1 MARFKPAGSRKAR
14 ATGSTGSKRG
24 VVPCAIIIL
33 LGFAV
38 MIWLLYEMM
47 KSGK

>member
-1 MARFKPAGSRKAR
+1 MARFKPAGSKKTPAANSAR
-14 ATGSTGSKRG
+14 GL
-24 VVPCAIIIL
+24 VPCAFIIL

-38 MIWLLYEMM
+38 VFWLFYEVL

>member
-1 MARFKPAGSRKAR
+1 MARFKPAGSKKAP
-14 ATGSTGSKRG
+14 AVKSARG
-24 VVPCAIIIL
+24 LVPCAIIIV

-38 MIWLLYEMM
+38 VFWLFYEVL

>member
-14 ATGSTGSKRG
+14 STGSKRG
-24 VVPCAIIIL
+24 IVPCAIIIL

>member
-1 MARFKPAGSRKAR
+1 MARFKPAGSKKAT
-14 ATGSTGSKRG
+14 AAGAGRG

-33 LGFAV
+33 LGMAF
-38 MIWLLYEMM
+38 MFWLLYEMM

>member
-1 MARFKPAGSRKAR
+1 MARFKPAGSRKAQ
-14 ATGSTGSKRG
+14 ATGSKRG

>member
-1 MARFKPAGSRKAR
+1 MARFKPVGSRKAR
-14 ATGSTGSKRG
+14 TAETKRG
-24 VVPCAIIIL
+24 IVPCAIIIL

-38 MIWLLYEMM
+38 MTWLLYEMM